1 MAKLTPEQKA
11 LNKEATKLRDKAFRE
26 RSNAYDKERDAV
38 KKQIEAG
45 PLMNAYTAADAN
57 FNDSIAARNKAEAE
71 IKAQID
77 ALQLKLEQ
85 TRKNHDAL
93 VNAAN
98 TVRKETWSAKQ
109 KAENEAIA
117 VIEAKYPDMVGCYS
131 AAAWK
136 SFEAFLPLVG
146 KA

>member
-38 KKQIEAG
+38 KKQIEDG
-45 PLMNAYTAADAN
+45 PLMK
-57 FNDSIAARNKAEAE
+57 AARDADMAFNGAIDARNQVEAD
-71 IKAQID
+71 IKAQIKE
-77 ALQLKLEQ
+77 LQRKLEQ
-85 TRKNHDAL
+85 NLKDHEPGI
-93 VNAAN
+93 NAARA
-98 TVRKETWSAKQ
+98 VRTAAWDAKH
-109 KAENEAIA
+109 KAENAAIA
-117 VIEAKYPDMVGCYS
+117 KVDAKYPDMARRYS

-136 SFEAFLPLVG
+136 SFEEFLPLVG